1 MAQDIKLDK
10 KPDLKKDFP
19 GLSFDDWKKQVEKDL
34 KGESF
39 EKKLITKTYEEINL
53 QPLYTSNDIKD
64 IHQINNLPGFQN
76 YLRGNSAAG
85 FNGRDWEIAQEYNQ
99 ALPEDLNEALQSDLK
114 RGLNSINIVLD
125 NPTKLGIDADQSKAE
140 EVGKDGLSISDVK
153 KMQVLF
159 KNIDLTNQPINIS
172 CGFSALPITLL
183 FTAYANET
191 RTSLMNI
198 KGSITSDP
206 YDYLLTNGEV
216 PISLNQI
223 FDEIKLATE
232 LMIKSN
238 SPIKTIGVSGLAF
251 NNSGASS
258 VQELAFTLATAVE
271 YLNEMI
277 DRGLKADDVAKK
289 IKFTF
294 GIGSF
299 YFMEVA
305 KLRAARVLWSKILE
319 AYHVKEENQKI
330 FIHGKTSQFNQTYF
344 DPFVNSLRTTT
355 EAFSAIVGGVDSLQT
370 NAYDESFNIPD
381 DFSRRLAR
389 NTQIILKEE
398 SHLNQVIDP
407 AGGSYFVEKLTDDIA
422 NAAWKLFQSIEE
434 KGGMLKA
441 IQSGF
446 VQDEIAKIADV
457 KKKDFAKRKS
467 VLVGTNMYANPKEEM
482 LEIKNK
488 NLNAI
493 YKKRV
498 EYIQK
503 YRIAGDNKKHSS
515 ILDKLQKIAITK
527 SYDLI
532 DSAVDAFL
540 EGASLG
546 EVTKSIR
553 TSAEKGISV
562 QPLKQFRLA
571 EMFEEL
577 RIASENFKKK
587 TGSKPKV
594 FLATMGT
601 LKQFKARA
609 DFSRAFFEVGGFEI
623 IYPDSSGFATTEE
636 AIKSALDSKAQAVVI
651 CSTDETYPEVVP
663 QIVKGIKEK
672 SKDVSVILA
681 GYPKDQI
688 EEHKKSGVDDFI
700 YLGVDAQKVL
710 STVLNKIIIL
720 NQKLLPH

>member
-1 MAQDIKLDK
+1 MSQEVKLGD
-10 KPDLKKDFP
+10 KPDLIKDFP
-19 GLSFDDWKKQVEKDL
+19 ALSFDDWKNQVEKDL

-39 EKKLITKTYEEINL
+39 DKKLITKTYEEINL

-64 IHQINNLPGFQN
+64 LPQINNFPGFQN
-76 YLRGNSAAG
+76 YLRGSNISG
-85 FNGRDWEIAQEYNQ
+85 YTFRSWEIAQEYNQ
-99 ALPEDLNEALQSDLK
+99 ALPEDLNEALRSDLK

-125 NPTKLGIDADQSKAE
+125 NPTKLGIDADQSKAG
-140 EVGKDGLSISDVK
+140 EVGKDGLSISGVRK
-153 KMQVLF
+153 IQVLF
-159 KNIDLTNQPINIS
+159 KDIDLTNQPINIS

-206 YDYLLTNGEV
+206 YEYLLTKGDL
-216 PISLNQI
+216 PISLNQT
-223 FDEIKLATE
+223 FDEMKLATE

-238 SPIKTIGVSGLAF
+238 SPIKTIGVSGIPF
-251 NNSGASS
+251 NNAGANA
-258 VQELAFTLATAVE
+258 VQELAFVLATAVE

-277 DRGLKADDVAKK
+277 ERGLKADDVAKR

-305 KLRAARVLWSKILE
+305 KLRAARLLWSKILE
-319 AYHVKEENQKI
+319 AYKVKEENQKI

-355 EAFSAIVGGVDSLQT
+355 EAFSAIVGGVDSIQT
-370 NAYDESFNIPD
+370 NPYDESFND
-381 DFSRRLAR
+381 SNDFSRRLAR

-398 SHLNQVIDP
+398 SHLEQVIDP

-422 NAAWKLFQSIEE
+422 NAAWKLFQTIEE

-441 IQSGF
+441 ILSGI
-446 VQDEIAKIADV
+446 VQDEIVKISDL

-467 VLVGTNMYANPKEEM
+467 VLVGTNLYANPKEEM

-488 NLNAI
+488 DLNAI

-503 YRIAGDNKKHSS
+503 YRVNGDNKKHNS
-515 ILDKLQKIAITK
+515 ILDKLQKIADTK
-527 SYDLI
+527 SYELI
-532 DSAVDAFL
+532 DIAVDAFL

-546 EVTKSIR
+546 EVSKSIR
-553 TSAEKGISV
+553 ASAEKGISV
-562 QPLKQFRLA
+562 NPLIQFRLS

-577 RIASENFKKK
+577 RIASENYKMK
-587 TGSKPKV
+587 TGSKPKI
-594 FLATMGT
+594 FLATMGP
-601 LKQFKARA
+601 LKQFKGRA

-623 IYPDSSGFATTEE
+623 VYPNGFATTDE
-636 AIKSALDSKAQAVVI
+636 AVKSALDSKAQAVVI
-651 CSTDETYPEVVP
+651 CSTDDTYPELVP
-663 QIVKGIKEK
+663 PIVKGIKEK
-672 SKDVSVILA
+672 SKDVAVILA

-700 YLGVDAQKVL
+700 YLGADAHLVL
-710 STVLNKIIIL
+710 SRLLKKIGVSD
-720 NQKLLPH
+720 

>member
-1 MAQDIKLDK
+1 MAQSVKLGD
-10 KPDLKKDFP
+10 KPDLKTDFAIP
-19 GLSFDDWKKQVEKDL
+19 TFEDWKKQVEKDL

-39 EKKLITKTYEEINL
+39 DKKLITKTYEEINL
-53 QPLYTSNDIKD
+53 QPIYTSNDIKD
-64 IHQINNLPGFQN
+64 LPQIDNFPGFQN
-76 YLRGNSAAG
+76 YLRGNSASG
-85 FNGRDWEIAQEYNQ
+85 FIGREWEIAQEYNQ
-99 ALPEDLNEALQSDLK
+99 ALPEDLNENLRSDLN

-125 NPTKLGIDADQSKAE
+125 HPTMLGLDADQSNAG
-140 EVGKDGLSISDVK
+140 EVGKEGLSISGVR

-159 KNIDLTNQPINIS
+159 KDIDLTNQPINIS

-183 FTAYANET
+183 FTAYAHET
-191 RTSLMNI
+191 RTTLMNI

-206 YDYLLTNGEV
+206 YDYLLAKGDLPN
-216 PISLNQI
+216 SLKQI
-223 FDEIKLATE
+223 FNEIKLSTE

-238 SPIKTIGVSGLAF
+238 SPLKTIGVSGLNF
-251 NNSGASS
+251 NNTGANA

-271 YLNEMI
+271 YLNEI
-277 DRGLKADDVAKK
+277 ISRGLKADDVAKR

-299 YFMEVA
+299 YFMEVS
-305 KLRAARVLWSKILE
+305 KLRAARLLWSKILE
-319 AYHVKEENQKI
+319 AYEVNSENRKM

-370 NAYDESFNIPD
+370 NAYDEMFNESD

-398 SHLNQVIDP
+398 SHLDQVIDP
-407 AGGSYFVEKLTDDIA
+407 AGGSFFVEKLTDDIA

-434 KGGMLKA
+434 NGGMLKA
-441 IQSGF
+441 IQSGYILE
-446 VQDEIAKIADV
+446 EINKVAEA

-482 LEIKNK
+482 MEIKK
-488 NLNAI
+488 KDYEAI

-503 YRIAGDNKKHSS
+503 YRITGEDKKHQS
-515 ILDKLQKIAITK
+515 ILAKLQKIADTK
-527 SYDLI
+527 TYDLI
-532 DSAVDAFL
+532 DDAIEAFL

-546 EVTKSIR
+546 EVSKSIR
-553 TSAEKGISV
+553 SSAETGIKVS
-562 QPLKQFRLA
+562 PLNKFRLV
-571 EMFEEL
+571 EIFEDL
-577 RIASENFKKK
+577 RIASENYKKQ

-594 FLATMGT
+594 FLATMGP

-623 IYPDSSGFATTEE
+623 VYPNGFATTDE
-636 AIKSALDSKAQAVVI
+636 AVKSAVESKAQAVVI
-651 CSTDETYPEVVP
+651 CSTDDTYPELVP
-663 QIVKGIKEK
+663 PIVNGIKEK
-672 SKDVSVILA
+672 SKDITIILA

-700 YLGVDAQKVL
+700 YLGADAHQIL
-710 STVLNKIIIL
+710 SSLLKRII
-720 NQKLLPH
+720 

>member
-1 MAQDIKLDK
+1 MAQEVKLGD
-10 KPDLKKDFP
+10 KPDLRKDF
-19 GLSFDDWKKQVEKDL
+19 SVTTFEDWKKQVEKDL

-39 EKKLITKTYEEINL
+39 DKKLITKTYEEINL

-64 IHQINNLPGFQN
+64 IPQVNNFPGFDN
-76 YLRGNSAAG
+76 YLRSSNYSGYS
-85 FNGRDWEIAQEYNQ
+85 FRSWEIAQEYNQ
-99 ALPEDLNEALQSDLK
+99 ALPEDLNEALRTDLK

-125 NPTKLGIDADQSKAE
+125 NPTQLGIDADQSEAG
-140 EVGKDGLSISDVK
+140 EVGKDGLSISGVR

-159 KNIDLTNQPINIS
+159 KDIDLTNQPINIS

-206 YDYLLTNGEV
+206 YDYLLTKGEL
-216 PISLNQI
+216 PISLKQI
-223 FDEIKLATE
+223 FDEMRLSTE

-238 SPIKTIGVSGLAF
+238 SPIKTIGVSGLPF
-251 NNSGASS
+251 NNCGSNS

-277 DRGLKADDVAKK
+277 SRGLKVDDVAKR

-299 YFMEVA
+299 YFMEIS
-305 KLRAARVLWSKILE
+305 KLRAARMLWSKILE
-319 AYHVKEENQKI
+319 AYEVIEENRKI

-370 NAYDESFNIPD
+370 NAYDESFNASD
-381 DFSRRLAR
+381 DFSKRLAR

-398 SHLNQVIDP
+398 SHLDEVIDP
-407 AGGSYFVEKLTDDIA
+407 AGGSFFVEKLTDDIA
-422 NAAWKLFQSIEE
+422 NAAWKLFQTIEE

-446 VQDEIAKIADV
+446 VQDEITKIAEL

-482 LEIKNK
+482 MEIKK
-488 NLNAI
+488 IDLNSI

-503 YRIAGDNKKHSS
+503 YRITGDNKKHSS
-515 ILDKLQKIAITK
+515 ILEKLQKIADTK

-532 DSAVDAFL
+532 DNAIDAFL

-546 EVTKSIR
+546 EISKSIR
-553 TSAEKGISV
+553 ASTDKGISIS
-562 QPLKQFRLA
+562 PLKQFRLS

-577 RIASENFKKK
+577 RIASENFEKK

-594 FLATMGT
+594 FLATMGP
-601 LKQFKARA
+601 LKQFKGRA

-623 IYPDSSGFATTEE
+623 IYPDSSGFATTDE
-636 AIKSALDSKAQAVVI
+636 AVNAAINSKAQVVVI
-651 CSTDETYPEVVP
+651 CSTDDTYPELVP
-663 QIVKGIKEK
+663 PIVNGIKEK

-700 YLGVDAQKVL
+700 YLGADVHKVL
-710 STVLNKIIIL
+710 STLLNKIITL
-720 NQKLLPH
+720 N

>member
-1 MAQDIKLDK
+1 MSKEVKLGD
-10 KPDLKKDFP
+10 KPDLIKDFP
-19 GLSFDDWKKQVEKDL
+19 VLSFDDWKKQVEKDL

-39 EKKLITKTYEEINL
+39 DKKLITKTYEEINL

-64 IHQINNLPGFQN
+64 LPQINNFPGFQN
-76 YLRGNSAAG
+76 YLRGGNVSG
-85 FNGRDWEIAQEYNQ
+85 YTSRSWEIAQAYNQ
-99 ALPEDLNEALQSDLK
+99 ALPEDLNEALRSDLK

-125 NPTKLGIDADQSKAE
+125 NPTQLGIDADQSKAG
-140 EVGKDGLSISDVK
+140 EVGKDGLSISGVR

-159 KNIDLTNQPINIS
+159 KDIDLTNQPINIS

-183 FTAYANET
+183 FTAYASET

-206 YDYLLTNGEV
+206 YEYLLANGDL
-216 PISLNQI
+216 PFSLNQI
-223 FDEIKLATE
+223 FDEMKLATE
-232 LMIKSN
+232 LMVKSN
-238 SPIKTIGVSGLAF
+238 SPIKTIGVSGSSF
-251 NNSGASS
+251 NNSGANA
-258 VQELAFTLATAVE
+258 VQELAFALATAVE

-277 DRGLKADDVAKK
+277 ERGLKVDDIAKR

-305 KLRAARVLWSKILE
+305 KLRAARLLWSKILE
-319 AYHVKEENQKI
+319 AYNVKIENQKI
-330 FIHGKTSQFNQTYF
+330 FIHGQTSQFNQTFF

-355 EAFSAIVGGVDSLQT
+355 EAFSAIVGGVDSIHT
-370 NAYDESFNIPD
+370 NAYDESFDDSN

-389 NTQIILKEE
+389 NAQIILKEE
-398 SHLNQVIDP
+398 SHLEQVIDP

-422 NAAWKLFQSIEE
+422 NAAWKLFQIVEE

-446 VQDEIAKIADV
+446 VQDEIAKIAET

-482 LEIKNK
+482 IEIKK
-488 NLNAI
+488 TDLNAV

-503 YRIAGDNKKHSS
+503 YRVNGDNKKHSS
-515 ILDKLQKIAITK
+515 ILDKLQKIADTR

-546 EVTKSIR
+546 EISKSIR
-553 TSAEKGISV
+553 ASAEKGISV
-562 QPLKQFRLA
+562 NPLIQFRLS

-577 RIASENFKKK
+577 RIASEKFKKK

-594 FLATMGT
+594 FLATMGP
-601 LKQFKARA
+601 LKQFKGRA

-623 IYPDSSGFATTEE
+623 VYPNGFATTDE
-636 AIKSALDSKAQAVVI
+636 AVKAAIESEAQAVVI
-651 CSTDETYPEVVP
+651 CSTDDTYPELVP
-663 QIVKGIKEK
+663 AIVKGIKEQ
-672 SKDVSVILA
+672 SKDVAVILA

-688 EEHKKSGVDDFI
+688 EAHKKSGVDDFI
-700 YLGVDAQKVL
+700 YLGADAHQ
-710 STVLNKIIIL
+710 IIG
-720 NQKLLPH
+720 NLLKRII

>member
-1 MAQDIKLDK
+1 MPNEIKLGD

-19 GLSFDDWKKQVEKDL
+19 IPSFDDWKQQVEKDL

-39 EKKLITKTYEEINL
+39 DKKLITKTYEEINL

-64 IHQINNLPGFQN
+64 LPQINNFPGFEN
-76 YLRGNSAAG
+76 LLRGNSASG
-85 FNGRDWEIAQEYNQ
+85 FIGHEWEIGQEYNQ
-99 ALPEDLNEALQSDLK
+99 ALPEDLNEALCSDLK

-125 NPTKLGIDADQSKAE
+125 NPTQFGIDADQSKAG
-140 EVGKDGLSISDVK
+140 EVGKDGLSISGVR

-159 KNIDLTNQPINIS
+159 KEIDLTNQPINIS
-172 CGFSALPITLL
+172 GGFSALPITLL

-206 YDYLLTNGEV
+206 YEYLLTKGNL

-223 FDEIKLATE
+223 FDEMKLATE
-232 LMIKSN
+232 LIIKSN
-238 SPIKTIGVSGLAF
+238 SAIKTIGVSGLPF
-251 NNSGASS
+251 NNAGANA

-271 YLNEMI
+271 YLDEMI
-277 DRGLKADDVAKK
+277 SRGLKTDDAAKR

-294 GIGSF
+294 GVGSF

-305 KLRAARVLWSKILE
+305 KLRAARMLWSTILE
-319 AYHVKEENQKI
+319 AYGVAEENRKM
-330 FIHGKTSQFNQTYF
+330 FIHCRTSKFNQTFF

-370 NAYDESFNIPD
+370 NAYDESFNQAD
-381 DFSRRLAR
+381 DFARRLAR

-398 SHLNQVIDP
+398 SHLDQVIDP
-407 AGGSYFVEKLTDDIA
+407 AGGSFFVEKLTDDVA

-446 VQDEIAKIADV
+446 VRDEIAKIAEA

-482 LEIKNK
+482 MEIAKPD
-488 NLNAI
+488 LNGI

-503 YRIAGDNKKHSS
+503 YRVNGDNKKHSS
-515 ILDKLQKIAITK
+515 ILEKLQNIADTK
-527 SYDLI
+527 SYDII
-532 DSAVDAFL
+532 DNAVDAFL

-546 EVTKSIR
+546 EVSKSIR
-553 TSAEKGISV
+553 ASAEKGISV
-562 QPLKQFRLA
+562 TPLEQFRLS

-577 RIASENFKKK
+577 RIASENYKKK

-594 FLATMGT
+594 FLATMGP
-601 LKQFKARA
+601 LKQFKGRA

-623 IYPDSSGFATTEE
+623 VYPNGFATTDE
-636 AIKSALDSKAQAVVI
+636 AVKSALDSKAQAVVI
-651 CSTDETYPEVVP
+651 CSTDDTYPELVP
-663 QIVKGIKEK
+663 SIVKGIKEK
-672 SKDVSVILA
+672 SKDIKVILA

-688 EEHKKSGVDDFI
+688 EEHKKSGLDDFI
-700 YLGVDAQKVL
+700 YLGADAYL
-710 STVLNKIIIL
+710 ILRTLLNKIGAIA
-720 NQKLLPH
+720 

>member
-1 MAQDIKLDK
+1 
-10 KPDLKKDFP
+10 
-19 GLSFDDWKKQVEKDL
+19 
-34 KGESF
+34 
-39 EKKLITKTYEEINL
+39 
-53 QPLYTSNDIKD
+53 
-64 IHQINNLPGFQN
+64 
-76 YLRGNSAAG
+76 
-85 FNGRDWEIAQEYNQ
+85 
-99 ALPEDLNEALQSDLK
+99 
-114 RGLNSINIVLD
+114 
-125 NPTKLGIDADQSKAE
+125 
-140 EVGKDGLSISDVK
+140 
-153 KMQVLF
+153 
-159 KNIDLTNQPINIS
+159 
-172 CGFSALPITLL
+172 
-183 FTAYANET
+183 
-191 RTSLMNI
+191 MNI

-206 YDYLLTNGEV
+206 YEYLLTKGDL
-216 PISLNQI
+216 PISLKQI
-223 FDEIKLATE
+223 FDEMKLATE

-238 SPIKTIGVSGLAF
+238 SPIKTIGASGLPF
-251 NNSGASS
+251 NNAGANA
-258 VQELAFTLATAVE
+258 VQELAFTLATAAE

-277 DRGLKADDVAKK
+277 ERGLKADDVAKR

-299 YFMEVA
+299 YFMEIA
-305 KLRAARVLWSKILE
+305 KLRAARLLWSKILE
-319 AYHVKEENQKI
+319 AYIIKEENQKI

-355 EAFSAIVGGVDSLQT
+355 EAFSAIVGGVDSIQT
-370 NAYDESFNIPD
+370 NPYDESFNDSD

-398 SHLNQVIDP
+398 SHLEQVIDP

-422 NAAWKLFQSIEE
+422 NAAWKLFQTIEE

-441 IQSGF
+441 IKSGF
-446 VQDEIAKIADV
+446 VQDEIAKVAET

-488 NLNAI
+488 DLNAV

-503 YRIAGDNKKHSS
+503 YRVNGDNKKHNS
-515 ILDKLQKIAITK
+515 ILDKLQKIADTK
-527 SYDLI
+527 SYELI

-546 EVTKSIR
+546 EVSKSIR
-553 TSAEKGISV
+553 ASGEKGFSV
-562 QPLKQFRLA
+562 NPLIQFRLS

-594 FLATMGT
+594 FLATMGP
-601 LKQFKARA
+601 LKQFKGRA

-623 IYPDSSGFATTEE
+623 IYPNGFATTDE
-636 AIKSALDSKAQAVVI
+636 ALKSAIDSKAQAVVI
-651 CSTDETYPEVVP
+651 CSTDDTYPELVP
-663 QIVKGIKEK
+663 AIVKGIKEK
-672 SKDVSVILA
+672 SKDVAVILA

-700 YLGVDAQKVL
+700 YLGADAHLVL
-710 STVLNKIIIL
+710 STLLKKIGAIA
-720 NQKLLPH
+720 

>member
-1 MAQDIKLDK
+1 MAQEVKLGD
-10 KPDLKKDFP
+10 KPDLIKDFP
-19 GLSFDDWKKQVEKDL
+19 VLSFDDWKKQVEKGL

-39 EKKLITKTYEEINL
+39 DKKLITKTYEEINL

-64 IHQINNLPGFQN
+64 LPQINNFPGFQN
-76 YLRGNSAAG
+76 YLRGGNVSG
-85 FNGRDWEIAQEYNQ
+85 YTSRSWEIAQDYNQ
-99 ALPEDLNEALQSDLK
+99 ALPEDLNEALRSDLK

-125 NPTKLGIDADQSKAE
+125 NPTQLGIDADQSKSG
-140 EVGKDGLSISDVK
+140 EVGKDGLSISGVR

-159 KNIDLTNQPINIS
+159 KDIDLTNQPINIS

-206 YDYLLTNGEV
+206 YEYLLTKGDL
-216 PISLNQI
+216 PILLNQI
-223 FDEIKLATE
+223 FDEMKLATE

-238 SPIKTIGVSGLAF
+238 SPIKTIGVSGSQF
-251 NNSGASS
+251 NNAGSNA
-258 VQELAFTLATAVE
+258 VHELAFTIATAVE

-277 DRGLKADDVAKK
+277 ERGLKTDDVARR

-294 GIGSF
+294 GVGSF

-305 KLRAARVLWSKILE
+305 KLRAARLLWSKILE
-319 AYHVKEENQKI
+319 AYSVKEENQKI

-355 EAFSAIVGGVDSLQT
+355 EAFSGIVGGVDSIQT
-370 NAYDESFNIPD
+370 NPYDESFNDSD

-398 SHLNQVIDP
+398 SHLDQVIDP

-422 NAAWKLFQSIEE
+422 NAAWKLFQTIEE

-446 VQDEIAKIADV
+446 IQDEIAKVAET

-488 NLNAI
+488 DLNAV
-493 YKKRV
+493 YNKRV

-503 YRIAGDNKKHSS
+503 YRITGDNKKHSS
-515 ILDKLQKIAITK
+515 ILEKLQSIADTK
-527 SYDLI
+527 TYDLI
-532 DSAVDAFL
+532 DNAVDAFL

-546 EVTKSIR
+546 EVSKSIR
-553 TSAEKGISV
+553 ASAETGISV
-562 QPLKQFRLA
+562 NPLIQFRLS

-577 RIASENFKKK
+577 RIASENYKMK
-587 TGSKPKV
+587 TGSKPKI
-594 FLATMGT
+594 FLATMGP
-601 LKQFKARA
+601 LKQFKGRA

-623 IYPDSSGFATTEE
+623 IYPTGFATTDE
-636 AIKSALDSKAQAVVI
+636 AVKSAIDSKAQAVVI
-651 CSTDETYPEVVP
+651 CSTDDTYPELVP
-663 QIVKGIKEK
+663 AIVKGIKEK
-672 SKDVSVILA
+672 SKDVAVILA

-700 YLGVDAQKVL
+700 YLGADAHNVL
-710 STVLNKIIIL
+710 STLLNKII
-720 NQKLLPH
+720 N

>member
-1 MAQDIKLDK
+1 MSQEVKLGE

-19 GLSFDDWKKQVEKDL
+19 TLSFEDWKNQVEKDL

-39 EKKLITKTYEEINL
+39 DKKLFTKTYEEINL

-64 IHQINNLPGFQN
+64 LPQLNNFPGFAN
-76 YLRGNSAAG
+76 YLRSGSVSG
-85 FNGRDWEIAQEYNQ
+85 YSFRSWEIAQEYNQ
-99 ALPEDLNEALQSDLK
+99 SLPEDLNEALRSDLK
-114 RGLNSINIVLD
+114 RGLNSINIVID
-125 NPTKLGIDADQSKAE
+125 NPTKLGIDADQSKAG
-140 EVGKDGLSISDVK
+140 EVGKDGLSISGVR

-159 KNIDLTNQPINIS
+159 KEIDLTNQPINIS

-206 YDYLLTNGEV
+206 YEYLLTKGDLPN
-216 PISLNQI
+216 SLNQI
-223 FDEIKLATE
+223 YDEMKLSTE

-238 SPIKTIGVSGLAF
+238 SPIKTIGVCGLPF
-251 NNSGASS
+251 NNAGANA
-258 VQELAFTLATAVE
+258 VQELAFTLATSVE
-271 YLNEMI
+271 YLDEMI
-277 DRGLKADDVAKK
+277 SRGLKVDDVAKRFR
-289 IKFTF
+289 FTF

-305 KLRAARVLWSKILE
+305 KLRAARLLWSKILE
-319 AYHVKEENQKI
+319 AYEVKEENRKI
-330 FIHGKTSQFNQTYF
+330 FIHGTTSQFNQTYF

-370 NAYDESFNIPD
+370 NAYDESFNESD
-381 DFSRRLAR
+381 DFARRLTR

-398 SHLNQVIDP
+398 SHLDQVIDP

-422 NAAWKLFQSIEE
+422 HAAWKLFQTIEE

-441 IQSGF
+441 IQTGF
-446 VQDEIAKIADV
+446 VQDEITKISDL
-457 KKKDFAKRKS
+457 KKNDFAKRKS

-482 LEIKNK
+482 MQLKNPD
-488 NLNAI
+488 LNEI

-503 YRIAGDNKKHSS
+503 YKVNGDNKKHSS
-515 ILDKLQKIAITK
+515 ILEKLQNIADTK

-532 DSAVDAFL
+532 DNAVEAFL

-546 EVTKSIR
+546 EISKSIR
-553 TSAEKGISV
+553 ASAEKGISV
-562 QPLKQFRLA
+562 TPLKQFRLS

-577 RIASENFKKK
+577 RIASENFIKK
-587 TGSKPKV
+587 TGSRPKI
-594 FLATMGT
+594 FLATMGP
-601 LKQFKARA
+601 LKQFKGRA

-623 IYPDSSGFATTEE
+623 IYPDGFATSDEAVKA
-636 AIKSALDSKAQAVVI
+636 AIKSKAQAVVI
-651 CSTDETYPEVVP
+651 CSTDDTYPELVP
-663 QIVKGIKEK
+663 SIVKGIKEK

-688 EEHKKSGVDDFI
+688 EEHKKLGVDDFI
-700 YLGVDAQKVL
+700 YLGADAHKVL
-710 STVLNKIIIL
+710 STLLNKIITM
-720 NQKLLPH
+720 Q

>member
-1 MAQDIKLDK
+1 MAQEVKLGD
-10 KPDLKKDFP
+10 KPDLIKDFP
-19 GLSFDDWKKQVEKDL
+19 ILSFEDWKKQVEKDL

-39 EKKLITKTYEEINL
+39 DKKLITKTYEEINL
-53 QPLYTSNDIKD
+53 QPLYTSHDIKELP
-64 IHQINNLPGFQN
+64 QINNFPGFQN
-76 YLRGNSAAG
+76 YLRGSNVSG
-85 FNGRDWEIAQEYNQ
+85 YSTRSWEIAQEYSH
-99 ALPEDLNEALQSDLK
+99 ALPEDLNEALRSDLN

-125 NPTKLGIDADQSKAE
+125 NPTKLGIDADQSITG
-140 EVGKDGLSISDVK
+140 EVGKNGLSISGVR

-159 KNIDLTNQPINIS
+159 KDIDLTNHPINIT
-172 CGFSALPITLL
+172 CGFSSLPIALL

-206 YDYLLTNGEV
+206 YEYLLTKGDL

-223 FDEIKLATE
+223 FDEIKLSTE

-238 SPIKTIGVSGLAF
+238 SPIKTIGISGLSF
-251 NNSGASS
+251 NGAGANA
-258 VQELAFTLATAVE
+258 VQELAFTLASAVE

-277 DRGLKADDVAKK
+277 ERGLKADDVAKR

-294 GIGSF
+294 GVGSF

-305 KLRAARVLWSKILE
+305 KLRAARLLWSKILE
-319 AYHVKEENQKI
+319 SFGVNEENQKI
-330 FIHGKTSQFNQTYF
+330 FIHSKTSQFNQTFF
-344 DPFVNSLRTTT
+344 DPFVNSLRATT

-370 NAYDESFNIPD
+370 NAYDESFNTPD

-398 SHLNQVIDP
+398 SHLDQVIDP

-422 NAAWKLFQSIEE
+422 NAAWKLFQTVEE

-446 VQDEIAKIADV
+446 IQDEITKVAETR
-457 KKKDFAKRKS
+457 KKDFSKRKS

-482 LEIKNK
+482 MELKK
-488 NLNAI
+488 QDLDAV

-503 YRIAGDNKKHSS
+503 YRISGEDKKHKS
-515 ILDKLQKIAITK
+515 IIEKLQKIADTK
-527 SYDLI
+527 TYELI
-532 DSAVDAFL
+532 DEAVEAFL

-546 EVTKSIR
+546 EVSKSIR
-553 TSAEKGISV
+553 SSAEKGFTLK
-562 QPLKQFRLA
+562 PLKQFRLA

-577 RIASENFKKK
+577 RIVSENYKKK
-587 TGSKPKV
+587 TGSKPKI
-594 FLATMGT
+594 FLATMGP

-623 IYPDSSGFATTEE
+623 VYPNGFATTDE
-636 AIKSALDSKAQAVVI
+636 AVKSAIESKADVVVI
-651 CSTDETYPEVVP
+651 CSTDDTYPELVP
-663 QIVKGIKEK
+663 QIIKGIKEK

-700 YLGVDAQKVL
+700 YLGADAH
-710 STVLNKIIIL
+710 SIIS
-720 NQKLLPH
+720 NLLKRIGAT

>member
-1 MAQDIKLDK
+1 MPQEVKLGE
-10 KPDLKKDFP
+10 KPDLNKEFP
-19 GLSFDDWKKQVEKDL
+19 VQTFEDWKIQVEKDL

-39 EKKLITKTYEEINL
+39 DKKLLTKTYEEITL
-53 QPLYTSNDIKD
+53 QPIYTSKDIKD
-64 IHQINNLPGFQN
+64 LPQINDLPGFQN
-76 YLRGNSAAG
+76 YLRGNSASG
-85 FNGRDWEIAQEYNQ
+85 FNGNDWEIAQEYNN
-99 ALPEDLNEALQSDLK
+99 ALPEVLNEVLKSDLQK
-114 RGLNSINIVLD
+114 GLNSINIVLD
-125 NPTKLGIDADQSKAE
+125 NPTQLGLDADQSKAGI
-140 EVGKDGLSISDVK
+140 VGNNGLSISGVR

-159 KNIDLTNQPINIS
+159 KDIDLTEYPINING
-172 CGFSALPITLL
+172 GFSALPIILL
-183 FTAYANET
+183 FKAYADET

-206 YDYLLTNGEV
+206 LNYLLTKGEL
-216 PISLNQI
+216 PFSLNQI
-223 FDEIKLATE
+223 FDEMKLATE

-238 SPIKTIGVSGLAF
+238 SAIKTIGVNGLHF
-251 NNSGASS
+251 NNAGSNS

-277 DRGLKADDVAKK
+277 ARGLKVDNVAKR

-305 KLRAARVLWSKILE
+305 KLRAARILWSKILE
-319 AYHVKEENQKI
+319 AFGVNEENR
-330 FIHGKTSQFNQTYF
+330 KTSIHCKTTKFNQTYF
-344 DPFVNSLRTTT
+344 DPYVNMLRSTT
-355 EAFSAIVGGVDSLQT
+355 EAFSAIVGGADSIHT
-370 NAYDESFNIPD
+370 NPFDESFNPSD
-381 DFSRRLAR
+381 NFSRRIAR
-389 NTQIILKEE
+389 NTQIVLKEE
-398 SHLNQVIDP
+398 SHLDQVIDP
-407 AGGSYFVEKLTDDIA
+407 AGGAYFVEKLTDDIA
-422 NAAWKLFQSIEE
+422 NAAWKLFQSIEG
-434 KGGMLKA
+434 KGGMINA

-446 VQDEIAKIADV
+446 VQEEISKVAEV

-482 LEIKNK
+482 MEIKK
-488 NLNAI
+488 QDLDAV

-503 YRIAGDNKKHSS
+503 YRISGEDKKHKS
-515 ILDKLQKIAITK
+515 ILDKLQKIADTK
-527 SYDLI
+527 SFDLI
-532 DSAVDAFL
+532 DDAVEAFL

-546 EVTKSIR
+546 EVSKSIR
-553 TSAEKGISV
+553 SSADYGITA
-562 QPLKQFRLA
+562 QPIKQFRLA

-577 RIASENFKKK
+577 RIASENFKLK

-594 FLATMGT
+594 FLATMGP

-623 IYPDSSGFATTEE
+623 VYPNGFNSTEE

-651 CSTDETYPEVVP
+651 CSTDDTYPELVP
-663 QIVKGIKEK
+663 PIVKGIKEK
-672 SKDVSVILA
+672 SKDVAVILA

-700 YLGVDAQKVL
+700 YLGADAYLIL
-710 STVLNKIIIL
+710 SSLLNRIT
-720 NQKLLPH
+720 Q

>member
-1 MAQDIKLDK
+1 MAQEVKLGD
-10 KPDLKKDFP
+10 KPDLIKDFP
-19 GLSFDDWKKQVEKDL
+19 ALSFDDWKNQVEKDL

-39 EKKLITKTYEEINL
+39 DKKLITKTYEEINL

-64 IHQINNLPGFQN
+64 LPQINNFPGFQN
-76 YLRGNSAAG
+76 YLRGSNISG
-85 FNGRDWEIAQEYNQ
+85 YTFRSWEIAQEYNQ
-99 ALPEDLNEALQSDLK
+99 ALPEDLNEALRSDLK

-125 NPTKLGIDADQSKAE
+125 NPTKLGIDADQSKAG
-140 EVGKDGLSISDVK
+140 EVGKDGLSISGVRK
-153 KMQVLF
+153 IQVLF
-159 KNIDLTNQPINIS
+159 KDIDLTNQPINIS

-206 YDYLLTNGEV
+206 YEYLLTKGDL
-216 PISLNQI
+216 PISLNQT
-223 FDEIKLATE
+223 FDEMKLATE

-238 SPIKTIGVSGLAF
+238 SPIKTIGVSGIPF
-251 NNSGASS
+251 NNAGANA
-258 VQELAFTLATAVE
+258 VQELAFVLATAVE

-277 DRGLKADDVAKK
+277 ERGLKADDVAKR

-305 KLRAARVLWSKILE
+305 KLRAARLLWSKILE
-319 AYHVKEENQKI
+319 AYKVKEENQKI

-355 EAFSAIVGGVDSLQT
+355 EAFSAIVGGVDSIQT
-370 NAYDESFNIPD
+370 NPYDESFND
-381 DFSRRLAR
+381 SNDFSRRLAR

-398 SHLNQVIDP
+398 SHLEQVIDP

-422 NAAWKLFQSIEE
+422 NAAWKLFQTIEE

-441 IQSGF
+441 ILSGI
-446 VQDEIAKIADV
+446 VQDEIVKISDL

-467 VLVGTNMYANPKEEM
+467 VLVGTNLYANPKEEM

-488 NLNAI
+488 DLNAI

-503 YRIAGDNKKHSS
+503 YRVNGDNKKHNS
-515 ILDKLQKIAITK
+515 ILDKLQKIADTK
-527 SYDLI
+527 SYELI
-532 DSAVDAFL
+532 DIAVDAFL

-546 EVTKSIR
+546 EVSKSIR
-553 TSAEKGISV
+553 ASAEKGISV
-562 QPLKQFRLA
+562 NPLIQFRLS

-577 RIASENFKKK
+577 RIASENYKMK
-587 TGSKPKV
+587 TGSKPKI
-594 FLATMGT
+594 FLATMGP
-601 LKQFKARA
+601 LKQFKGRA

-623 IYPDSSGFATTEE
+623 VYPNGFATTDE
-636 AIKSALDSKAQAVVI
+636 AVKSALDSKAQAVVI
-651 CSTDETYPEVVP
+651 CSTDDTYPELVP
-663 QIVKGIKEK
+663 PIVKGIKEK
-672 SKDVSVILA
+672 SKDVAVILA

-700 YLGVDAQKVL
+700 YLGADAHLVL
-710 STVLNKIIIL
+710 SRLLKKIGVSD
-720 NQKLLPH
+720 

>member
-1 MAQDIKLDK
+1 MSQEVKLGD
-10 KPDLKKDFP
+10 KPDLKNDFAVP
-19 GLSFDDWKKQVEKDL
+19 TYEEWKLQVEKDL

-39 EKKLITKTYEEINL
+39 DKKLITKTYEEINL

-64 IHQINNLPGFQN
+64 LPQINNFPGFQN
-76 YLRGNSAAG
+76 YLRGGNVSG
-85 FNGRDWEIAQEYNQ
+85 YTSRSWEIAQEYNQ

-125 NPTKLGIDADQSKAE
+125 NPTKLGIDADQSKAG
-140 EVGKDGLSISDVK
+140 EVGKDGLSISGVR
-153 KMQVLF
+153 KMQLLF
-159 KNIDLTNQPINIS
+159 KGIDLTNQPINIS
-172 CGFSALPITLL
+172 CGFSDLPITLL

-206 YDYLLTNGEV
+206 YEYVLTKGDL

-223 FDEIKLATE
+223 FDEMKLSTE

-238 SPIKTIGVSGLAF
+238 SPIKTIGVSALPF
-251 NNSGASS
+251 NNSGASA
-258 VQELAFTLATAVE
+258 VQELAFTLATSVE
-271 YLNEMI
+271 YINEMI
-277 DRGLKADDVAKK
+277 SRGLKADDVAKR

-294 GIGSF
+294 GVGSF
-299 YFMEVA
+299 YFMEIA
-305 KLRAARVLWSKILE
+305 KLRAARMLWSKILE
-319 AYHVKEENQKI
+319 AYKVKEENKKI

-370 NAYDESFNIPD
+370 NAYDESFNAPD

-398 SHLNQVIDP
+398 SHLDQVIDP

-422 NAAWKLFQSIEE
+422 NAAWKLFQTIEG

-446 VQDEIAKIADV
+446 VQDEIVKVAEA

-482 LEIKNK
+482 LEIKK
-488 NLNAI
+488 TDLNAI

-503 YRIAGDNKKHSS
+503 YRVNGENQKHSS
-515 ILDKLQKIAITK
+515 ILDKLQKIADTK
-527 SYDLI
+527 SYELI
-532 DSAVDAFL
+532 DNSIEAFL

-546 EVTKSIR
+546 EISNSIR
-553 TSAEKGISV
+553 ATSEKGIAIS
-562 QPLKQFRLA
+562 PLKQFRLA

-577 RIASENFKKK
+577 RIASENYKKK

-594 FLATMGT
+594 FLATMGQ
-601 LKQFKARA
+601 LKQFKGRA

-623 IYPDSSGFATTEE
+623 VYPNGFATTDE
-636 AIKSALDSKAQAVVI
+636 AIKSALESIAQAVVI
-651 CSTDETYPEVVP
+651 CSTDDTYPELVP
-663 QIVKGIKEK
+663 QLVKGIKEK
-672 SKDVSVILA
+672 SKDIAVILA

-700 YLGVDAQKVL
+700 YLGADAHKVL
-710 STVLNKIIIL
+710 STLLNKIITS
-720 NQKLLPH
+720 N

>member
-1 MAQDIKLDK
+1 MSQEVKLGE
-10 KPDLKKDFP
+10 KPNLIKDFP
-19 GLSFDDWKKQVEKDL
+19 VLSFEDWKKQVEKDL

-39 EKKLITKTYEEINL
+39 DKKLITKTYEEINL

-64 IHQINNLPGFQN
+64 LPQINNFPGFQN
-76 YLRGNSAAG
+76 YLRGSNVSG
-85 FNGRDWEIAQEYNQ
+85 YTSRSWEIAQEYNQ
-99 ALPEDLNEALQSDLK
+99 SLPEDLNEILRSDLN
-114 RGLNSINIVLD
+114 RGLNSINIILD
-125 NPTKLGIDADQSKAE
+125 NPTKLGIDADQSKAG
-140 EVGKDGLSISDVK
+140 EVGKDGLSISGVR

-206 YDYLLTNGEV
+206 YEYLLTKGEL

-223 FDEIKLATE
+223 FGEMKLATE

-238 SPIKTIGVSGLAF
+238 SPVKTIGVSGLSF
-251 NNSGASS
+251 NNAGANA
-258 VQELAFTLATAVE
+258 VQELAYTLSTALE
-271 YLNEMI
+271 YINEMI
-277 DRGLKADDVAKK
+277 EHGLKADDVAKR

-299 YFMEVA
+299 YFMEIA
-305 KLRAARVLWSKILE
+305 KLRAARLLWSKILE
-319 AYHVKEENQKI
+319 AYSVKEENRKI
-330 FIHGKTSQFNQTYF
+330 FIHGKTTQFNQTYF

-355 EAFSAIVGGVDSLQT
+355 EAFSAIVGGVDSIQT
-370 NAYDESFNIPD
+370 NPYDESFNLSD

-398 SHLNQVIDP
+398 SHLDQVIDP

-422 NAAWKLFQSIEE
+422 NAAWKLFQTIEE

-446 VQDEIAKIADV
+446 VQDEVAKVAET

-488 NLNAI
+488 DLNAV

-503 YRIAGDNKKHSS
+503 FRITGDNKKHNS
-515 ILDKLQKIAITK
+515 ILDKLQKIADSK
-527 SYDLI
+527 SYHLI
-532 DSAVDAFL
+532 DNAVDAFL

-546 EVTKSIR
+546 EVSKSIR
-553 TSAEKGISV
+553 ASAEKGTSIK
-562 QPLKQFRLA
+562 PLKQFRLS

-577 RIASENFKKK
+577 RIASENYKKK
-587 TGSKPKV
+587 TGNKPKV
-594 FLATMGT
+594 FLATMGP
-601 LKQFKARA
+601 LKQFKGRA

-623 IYPDSSGFATTEE
+623 IYPNGFATSDE
-636 AIKSALDSKAQAVVI
+636 AVKSAINSKAQAVVI
-651 CSTDETYPEVVP
+651 CSTDDTYPELVP
-663 QIVKGIKEK
+663 SIVKGIKEHL
-672 SKDVSVILA
+672 KDVAVILA

-700 YLGVDAQKVL
+700 YLGADAHKVL
-710 STVLNKIIIL
+710 STLLNKIIAF
-720 NQKLLPH
+720 N

>member
-1 MAQDIKLDK
+1 MSQEVKLGDK
-10 KPDLKKDFP
+10 PNLKKDFP
-19 GLSFDDWKKQVEKDL
+19 VPSFEEWKQQVEKDL

-39 EKKLITKTYEEINL
+39 DKKLITKTYEEITL

-64 IHQINNLPGFQN
+64 LPQINNFPGFEN
-76 YLRGNSAAG
+76 FLRGNTASG

-99 ALPEDLNEALQSDLK
+99 ALPEDLNEAIKNDLQ

-125 NPTKLGIDADQSKAE
+125 FPTMLGLDADQSKAG
-140 EVGKDGLSISDVK
+140 EVGKDGLSISGVR

-159 KNIDLTNQPINIS
+159 KDIDLTNQPINIS
-172 CGFSALPITLL
+172 GGFSALPITLL
-183 FTAYANET
+183 FAAYVNET

-206 YDYLLTNGEV
+206 YDYLLSKGEL

-238 SPIKTIGVSGLAF
+238 SALKTIGVSGLAF
-251 NNSGASS
+251 NDSGASA
-258 VQELAFTLATAVE
+258 VQELAYTLATAVE

-277 DRGLKADDVAKK
+277 SRGLKVDDVAKR

-305 KLRAARVLWSKILE
+305 KLRAARLLWSKILE
-319 AYHVKEENQKI
+319 AYEVKEENRKI
-330 FIHGKTSQFNQTYF
+330 FIHGKTSQFNQTFF

-355 EAFSAIVGGVDSLQT
+355 EAFSAIVGGADSIHT
-370 NAYDESFNIPD
+370 NPFDESFNPAD

-398 SHLNQVIDP
+398 SHLDQVIDP
-407 AGGSYFVEKLTDDIA
+407 AGGSFFVEKLTDDIA
-422 NAAWKLFQSIEE
+422 NAAWELFQKIDDD
-434 KGGMLKA
+434 GGMLNA
-441 IQSGF
+441 IKSGF
-446 VQDEIAKIADV
+446 VQNEISRVADNR
-457 KKKDFAKRKS
+457 KKDFAKRKS

-482 LEIKNK
+482 MEIKK
-488 NLNAI
+488 QDLNAI

-503 YRIAGDNKKHSS
+503 YRVTGNNKKHSS
-515 ILDKLQKIAITK
+515 IMDKLQKIADTK
-527 SYDLI
+527 SYNLI
-532 DSAVDAFL
+532 DNTVDAFL

-546 EVTKSIR
+546 EISRSIR
-553 TSAEKGISV
+553 ASAEKGITV
-562 QPLKQFRLA
+562 KPLTQFRLA

-577 RIASENFKKK
+577 RIDSENFKRK

-594 FLATMGT
+594 FLATMGP
-601 LKQFKARA
+601 LKQFKGRA

-623 IYPDSSGFATTEE
+623 VYPKGFATTDE
-636 AIKSALDSKAQAVVI
+636 AVKAAIESKAQAVVI
-651 CSTDETYPEVVP
+651 CSTDDTYPELVP
-663 QIVKGIKEK
+663 PIVKGIKEK
-672 SKDVSVILA
+672 SKDVTVILA

-700 YLGVDAQKVL
+700 YLAVDAHKVL
-710 STVLNKIIIL
+710 STLLNKIITL
-720 NQKLLPH
+720 N

>member
-1 MAQDIKLDK
+1 MSQEVKLGE
-10 KPDLKKDFP
+10 KPDLKNDFP
-19 GLSFDDWKKQVEKDL
+19 VLSFEDWKNQVEKDL

-39 EKKLITKTYEEINL
+39 DKKLITKTYEEINL

-64 IHQINNLPGFQN
+64 LPQINNFPSFQN
-76 YLRGNSAAG
+76 YLRGNNVSG
-85 FNGRDWEIAQEYNQ
+85 YTSRSWEIAQEYNQ
-99 ALPEDLNEALQSDLK
+99 SLPEDLNEALRSDIK
-114 RGLNSINIVLD
+114 RGLNSINIVID
-125 NPTKLGIDADQSKAE
+125 NPTKLGIDADQSKAG
-140 EVGKDGLSISDVK
+140 EVGKDGLSISGVR

-159 KNIDLTNQPINIS
+159 KDIDLTNQPINIS
-172 CGFSALPITLL
+172 GGFSALPITLL

-206 YDYLLTNGEV
+206 YEYLLTKGDLPN
-216 PISLNQI
+216 SLNQI
-223 FDEIKLATE
+223 YDEVKLSTE

-238 SPIKTIGVSGLAF
+238 SPIKTIGVSGLAY
-251 NNSGASS
+251 NNAGANA

-271 YLNEMI
+271 YLDEMI
-277 DRGLKADDVAKK
+277 SRGLKSDDVAKR

-299 YFMEVA
+299 YFMEIA
-305 KLRAARVLWSKILE
+305 KLRAARLLWSKILE
-319 AYHVKEENQKI
+319 AYEVKEENRKI
-330 FIHGKTSQFNQTYF
+330 FIHGTTSQFNQTYF

-370 NAYDESFNIPD
+370 NAYDESFNESD
-381 DFSRRLAR
+381 DFARRLAR

-398 SHLNQVIDP
+398 SHLDQVIDP

-422 NAAWKLFQSIEE
+422 HAAWKLFQTIEE

-441 IQSGF
+441 IQTGF
-446 VQDEIAKIADV
+446 VQDEITKISDL
-457 KKKDFAKRKS
+457 KKNDFAKRKS

-482 LEIKNK
+482 MQLKNPD
-488 NLNAI
+488 LNEI

-503 YRIAGDNKKHSS
+503 YKVNGDNKKHSS
-515 ILDKLQKIAITK
+515 ILEKLQNIADTK

-532 DSAVDAFL
+532 DNAVDAFL

-546 EVTKSIR
+546 EVSKSIR
-553 TSAEKGISV
+553 ASAEKGISV
-562 QPLKQFRLA
+562 TPLNQFRLS

-577 RIASENFKKK
+577 RIASENYKKK

-594 FLATMGT
+594 FLSTMGP
-601 LKQFKARA
+601 LKQFKGRA

-623 IYPDSSGFATTEE
+623 IYPNGFSTTDEGVKV
-636 AIKSALDSKAQAVVI
+636 AIESKAQAVVI
-651 CSTDETYPEVVP
+651 CSTDDTYPELVP

-688 EEHKKSGVDDFI
+688 EEHKKSGIDDFI
-700 YLGVDAQKVL
+700 YLGADVH
-710 STVLNKIIIL
+710 SIIS
-720 NQKLLPH
+720 NLLKRIGAF

>member
-1 MAQDIKLDK
+1 MVQKVKLGDN
-10 KPDLKKDFP
+10 PDLKNDFP
-19 GLSFDDWKKQVEKDL
+19 VLSFDDWKKQVEKDL

-39 EKKLITKTYEEINL
+39 DKKLITKTYEEINL
-53 QPLYTSNDIKD
+53 QPLYSSTDIKD
-64 IHQINNLPGFQN
+64 LPQINNFPGFHN
-76 YLRGNSAAG
+76 YLRGSNVSG
-85 FNGRDWEIAQEYNQ
+85 YSFKSWEIAQEYKQ
-99 ALPEDLNEALQSDLK
+99 ALPEDLNEALISDLK
-114 RGLNSINIVLD
+114 RGLNSISIILD
-125 NPTKLGIDADQSKAE
+125 NPTQLGIDADQSKTG
-140 EVGKDGLSISDVK
+140 EVGKDGLSISGVR

-159 KNIDLTNQPINIS
+159 KDIDLTNQPINIS

-206 YDYLLTNGEV
+206 YEYLLTKGEL

-223 FDEIKLATE
+223 FDEMKLSTE
-232 LMIKSN
+232 LMINSN
-238 SPIKTIGVSGLAF
+238 SAIKTIGVSGLHF
-251 NNSGASS
+251 NNAGANS
-258 VQELAFTLATAVE
+258 VQELAFTLATVVD

-277 DRGLKADDVAKK
+277 SRGLKVDDVAKR

-305 KLRAARVLWSKILE
+305 KLRAARLLWSKILE
-319 AYHVKEENQKI
+319 AYDVKEENRKI
-330 FIHGKTSQFNQTYF
+330 FIHAKTSQFNQTYF

-370 NAYDESFNIPD
+370 NTYDESFNTTD

-398 SHLNQVIDP
+398 SHLDQVIDP

-422 NAAWKLFQSIEE
+422 NVAWKLFQTIEE
-434 KGGMLKA
+434 KGGMLKS

-446 VQDEIAKIADV
+446 VQDEIVQVAELR
-457 KKKDFAKRKS
+457 KKDFAKRKS
-467 VLVGTNMYANPKEEM
+467 ILVGTNMYANPKEEM
-482 LEIKNK
+482 MEIINQD
-488 NLNAI
+488 LNAI

-503 YRIAGDNKKHSS
+503 YRITGEDKKHKS
-515 ILDKLQKIAITK
+515 ILEKLQKIADTK
-527 SYDLI
+527 SYELVD
-532 DSAVDAFL
+532 DAVEAFL

-546 EVTKSIR
+546 EITKSIR
-553 TSAEKGISV
+553 ASAEKGISV
-562 QPLKQFRLA
+562 TPFRQFRLSQ
-571 EMFEEL
+571 MFEEL
-577 RIASENFKKK
+577 RIASENYKKK
-587 TGSKPKV
+587 TGSKLKV
-594 FLATMGT
+594 FLATMGP

-609 DFSRAFFEVGGFEI
+609 DFSKAFFEVGGFEI
-623 IYPDSSGFATTEE
+623 IYPNGFATPDE
-636 AIKSALDSKAQAVVI
+636 AVKAAIDSKAQVVVI
-651 CSTDETYPEVVP
+651 CSTDDTYPELVSP
-663 QIVKGIKEK
+663 IVNGIKEK
-672 SKDVSVILA
+672 SKNVSVILA

-700 YLGVDAQKVL
+700 YLGADVHLIL
-710 STVLNKIIIL
+710 SS
-720 NQKLLPH
+720 LLKRITQ

>member
-1 MAQDIKLDK
+1 MAQEVKLGD
-10 KPDLKKDFP
+10 KPDLIKDFP
-19 GLSFDDWKKQVEKDL
+19 VLSFDDWKKQVEKDL

-39 EKKLITKTYEEINL
+39 DKKLITKTYEEINL

-64 IHQINNLPGFQN
+64 LPQINNFPGFQN
-76 YLRGNSAAG
+76 YLRGSNVSG
-85 FNGRDWEIAQEYNQ
+85 YTSKSWEIAQEYNQ
-99 ALPEDLNEALQSDLK
+99 ALPEDLNEALRSDLK

-125 NPTKLGIDADQSKAE
+125 NPTKLGIDADQSKAG
-140 EVGKDGLSISDVK
+140 EVGKDGLSISGVRK
-153 KMQVLF
+153 IQVLF
-159 KNIDLTNQPINIS
+159 KDIDLTNQPINIS

-206 YDYLLTNGEV
+206 YEYLLTKGDL
-216 PISLNQI
+216 PISLNQT
-223 FDEIKLATE
+223 FDEMKLATE

-238 SPIKTIGVSGLAF
+238 SPIKTIGVSGIPF
-251 NNSGASS
+251 NNAGANAI
-258 VQELAFTLATAVE
+258 QELAFVLATAVE
-271 YLNEMI
+271 YLNQMI
-277 DRGLKADDVAKK
+277 ERGLKADDVARR

-305 KLRAARVLWSKILE
+305 KLRAARLLWSKILE
-319 AYHVKEENQKI
+319 AYKVKEENQKI

-355 EAFSAIVGGVDSLQT
+355 EAFSAIVGGVDSIQT
-370 NAYDESFNIPD
+370 NPYDESFNDSD
-381 DFSRRLAR
+381 DFSKRLAR

-398 SHLNQVIDP
+398 SHLDQVIDP

-422 NAAWKLFQSIEE
+422 KAAWKLFQTIEE

-488 NLNAI
+488 DLNAI
-493 YKKRV
+493 CKKRV

-503 YRIAGDNKKHSS
+503 YRITGDNKKHSS
-515 ILDKLQKIAITK
+515 IMDKLQKIADTK

-532 DSAVDAFL
+532 DNAVEAFL

-546 EVTKSIR
+546 EVSKSIR
-553 TSAEKGISV
+553 ASSEKGISV
-562 QPLKQFRLA
+562 NPLIQFRLS

-587 TGSKPKV
+587 TGCKPKI
-594 FLATMGT
+594 FLATMGP
-601 LKQFKARA
+601 LKQFKGRA

-623 IYPDSSGFATTEE
+623 VYPNGFATTDE
-636 AIKSALDSKAQAVVI
+636 AVKSALDSKAQAVVI
-651 CSTDETYPEVVP
+651 CSTDDTYPELVP
-663 QIVKGIKEK
+663 SIVKGIKEK
-672 SKDVSVILA
+672 SKDVAVILA
-681 GYPKDQI
+681 GSPKDQI
-688 EEHKKSGVDDFI
+688 EEHKKTGVDDFI
-700 YLGVDAQKVL
+700 YLGADAH
-710 STVLNKIIIL
+710 SIIS
-720 NQKLLPH
+720 NLLKRIGA